1 MNTLLNI
8 REYQDSDQEQVLQLI
23 LHIQQQEYNIPITRE
38 DQPDLLT
45 IDSFYQQ
52 GNGNFWVA
60 CDGDQIVGTI
70 ALLDIGNQQV
80 ALRKMFVNANYR
92 GKVWNTATLLLQQ
105 AISWS
110 QQQQVTQIYLGT
122 TLQFIAAHRFYEK
135 HGFEEVAIKQL
146 PDSFPIMK
154 VDTKFYCLS
163 VILESKF

>member
-8 REYQDSDQEQVLQLI
+8 REYQARDQEQVLQLI
-23 LHIQQQEYNIPITRE
+23 LNIQQQEYNIPITKE

-60 CDGDQIVGTI
+60 CDGDQVVGTI

-80 ALRKMFVNANYR
+80 ALRKMFVQAEYR
-92 GKVWNTATLLLQQ
+92 GKVWNTATLLLQKS
-105 AISWS
+105 ISWA

-135 HGFEEVAIKQL
+135 HGFQEIEVIQL
-146 PDSFPIMK
+146 PASFPVMQ
-154 VDTKFYCLS
+154 VDKKFYQLS
-163 VILESKF
+163 VTLDS

>member
-8 REYQDSDQEQVLQLI
+8 REYQPSDQEQVLQLI
-23 LHIQQQEYNIPITRE
+23 LNIQQQEYHIPITKE

-60 CDGDQIVGTI
+60 CDGEQVVGTI

-80 ALRKMFVNANYR
+80 ALRKMFVQAEYR
-92 GKVWNTATLLLQQ
+92 GKVWNTATLLLQKS
-105 AISWS
+105 ISWA

-135 HGFEEVAIKQL
+135 HGFQEIEVIQL
-146 PDSFPIMK
+146 PASFPVMQ
-154 VDTKFYCLS
+154 VDKKFYQLS
-163 VILESKF
+163 VILDS